1 VIKKSSFFNLTVQAL
16 LAISSITIISSTA
29 SAAGSADNGKDKAAT
44 CVACHGSDGNSA
56 NPQWPSLA
64 GQNEVY
70 MMRTLQ
76 AFQVPLGENGQVV
89 EGGRYDPV
97 MTSQAL
103 ALNPEDMVDIGAYFT
118 AQKMAGKV
126 SSPSLVGQ
134 GERLYRGGNMEAKVS
149 ACIACH
155 GPSGRG
161 NAPAGYPS
169 IAGQHAVYTVKQL
182 QDYRSGARKS
192 DLSGMMRGTTERLT
206 DDEINAVASYIQG
219 LR

>member
-16 LAISSITIISSTA
+16 LAITSISLVSSA
-29 SAAGSADNGKDKAAT
+29 AAAAGSADAGKEKAVT
-44 CVACHGSDGNSA
+44 CVACHGADGNSA

-64 GQNEVY
+64 AQNEVY
-70 MMRTLQ
+70 MTRTLM
-76 AFQVPLGENGQVV
+76 AFQLPLGDNGKVI

-97 MTSQAL
+97 MTSQAI
-103 ALNPEDMVDIGAYFT
+103 ALTPEDMADIGAYFT
-118 AQKMAGKV
+118 TQKMAGKV
-126 SSPSLVGQ
+126 SNPSLVGS
-134 GERLYRGGNMEAKVS
+134 GERLYRGGNMEASVS

-155 GPSGRG
+155 GPNGRG

-169 IAGQHAVYTVKQL
+169 IAGQHAVYTAKQL

-192 DLSGMMRGTTERLT
+192 DPSGMMRSITERLT
-206 DDEINAVASYIQG
+206 YDEINAVASYIQG